1 MAQNYEKVVPSLV
14 SLDVNDEEKRDNYVR
29 EMEDALRKYI
39 KTGVKTKQMDE
50 IIETENLFQRR
61 SKEIFDMDK
70 ITENILQQIVDAT
83 QIKEKEYN
91 STCDIMEI
99 SYSSKENNFISEF
112 KENMILSM
120 QEVIE
125 NVFSEVMKDVVYLSH
140 MNMIYEIYEKEEQ
153 LRKEEEEYEKISEEY
168 QKMADISK
176 KLSEKKRMEAEMLQ
190 KSVDLS
196 KDELI
201 KILYDNQ
208 KLFNI
213 RNKKETLQV
222 SLSPAGRKFHSFI
235 ENKEEKYP
243 KEALNYLVYK
253 NCSSIMEAVEKS
265 YEGKL
270 EIQWRAD
277 HISAS
282 AERSI
287 QQKYHKL
294 AKKLSKKNDDVYMI
308 WQDIESMEM
317 ERKMNREKDKYRA
330 IQNEWDRNFNG
341 IV

>member
-61 SKEIFDMDK
+61 CKEIFDIDR
-70 ITENILQQIVDAT
+70 ITENILQQITDVAR
-83 QIKEKEYN
+83 IKENECKSSCE
-91 STCDIMEI
+91 IMEI
-99 SYSSKENNFISEF
+99 SYSLKEKNFIREL
-112 KENMILSM
+112 KENMISSI

-125 NVFSEVMKDVVYLSH
+125 NVFPEVMKDVAYLSH
-140 MNMIYEIYEKEEQ
+140 MNMIYEIYEKEER
-153 LRKEEEEYEKISEEY
+153 LRKEEEEYEKISKEY

-176 KLSEKKRMEAEMLQ
+176 KLSEKRRMEAEILQ

-201 KILYDNQ
+201 KILDDNQ

-222 SLSPAGRKFHSFI
+222 SLSPIGRKFHNFI
-235 ENKEEKYP
+235 ENKEEKYS
-243 KEALNYLVYK
+243 KETLNYLVYK

-265 YEGKL
+265 YEGKI
-270 EIQWRAD
+270 EIQWQAN
-277 HISAS
+277 HISTS
-282 AERSI
+282 TERSI

-294 AKKLSKKNDDVYMI
+294 AKKLSEKDDYLYMT
-308 WQDIESMEM
+308 WQDMKSIEM
-317 ERKMNREKDKYRA
+317 ERKMNREKDRYRA